1 MRPINEIIIHCTAT
15 PEGRPV
21 SVAEINDW
29 HLERGWSGIGYH
41 RVIHLDGRR
50 EAGRPIERIG
60 AHVKGHNI
68 GTIGV
73 VYVGGMNRDF
83 TAAADTRTPAQKDAL
98 LAEITDLRDRFN
110 IGKISGHHDYDVGK
124 ACPSFDA
131 RAEYAYLFPT
141 MEDLLGYED
150 LVLRRGDMGPEV
162 EDWTEELRRFRE
174 MIDHKWPVQPTD
186 TFDHT
191 IEMVTIWFQKY
202 RGIVA
207 DGIVGPQTRD
217 EMDRALA
224 RKPPYRALEL

>member
-21 SVAEINDW
+21 RVAEINEW

-50 EAGRPIERIG
+50 ETGRPMERIG
-60 AHVKGHNI
+60 AHVKGHNT

-83 TAAADTRTPAQKDAL
+83 TAAADTRTPAQKEAL
-98 LAEITDLRDRFN
+98 LAEIIDLRDRFD
-110 IGKISGHHDYDVGK
+110 IGKISGHHDYDAGK

-131 RAEYAYLFPT
+131 RPEYAHLFPA
-141 MEDLLGYED
+141 MEEIASFED
-150 LVLRRGDMGPEV
+150 AVLQRGDIGPV
-162 EDWTEELRRFRE
+162 VVIWTEQLHDFRE
-174 MIDHKWPVQPTD
+174 MIGHKWPVQPTD

-191 IEMVTIWFQKY
+191 IEMVTIWFQKH

-224 RKPPYRALEL
+224 GKPPFRAMEL

>member
-15 PEGRPV
+15 PEGRAV

-29 HLERGWSGIGYH
+29 HLARGWSGIGYH

-60 AHVKGHNI
+60 AHVKGHNT
-68 GTIGV
+68 GTVGV

-98 LAEITDLRDRFN
+98 LAEIIDLRDRFG
-110 IGKISGHHDYDVGK
+110 IGKISGHHDYDAGK
-124 ACPSFDA
+124 ACPSFEA
-131 RAEYAYLFPT
+131 RPEYAHLFPA
-141 MEDLLGYED
+141 MNAVANFEDE
-150 LVLRRGDMGPEV
+150 VLRRGDIGPAV
-162 EDWTEELRRFRE
+162 FDWTEELRRFRE
-174 MIDHKWPVQPTD
+174 MIDHKWPVQPSD
-186 TFDHT
+186 TFDYT
-191 IEMVTIWFQKY
+191 IEMVTIWFQKQ

-207 DGIVGPQTRD
+207 DGIVGLQTRD

-224 RKPPYRALEL
+224 GKPPFRALEL

>member
-21 SVAEINDW
+21 SVAEINGW

-50 EAGRPIERIG
+50 EAGRQIERIG
-60 AHVKGHNI
+60 AHVKGHNT
-68 GTIGV
+68 GTVGV

-98 LAEITDLRDRFN
+98 LAEIIDLRDRFG
-110 IGKISGHHDYDVGK
+110 IGKISGHHDYDAGK
-124 ACPSFDA
+124 ACPSFEA
-131 RAEYAYLFPT
+131 RPEYAHLFPA
-141 MEDLLGYED
+141 MNAVANFEDE
-150 LVLRRGDMGPEV
+150 VLRRGDIGPAV
-162 EDWTEELRRFRE
+162 FDWTEELRRFRE
-174 MIDHKWPVQPTD
+174 MIDHEWPVQPSD
-186 TFDHT
+186 TFDYT
-191 IEMVTIWFQKY
+191 IEMVTIWFQKR

-224 RKPPYRALEL
+224 GKPPYRALEL